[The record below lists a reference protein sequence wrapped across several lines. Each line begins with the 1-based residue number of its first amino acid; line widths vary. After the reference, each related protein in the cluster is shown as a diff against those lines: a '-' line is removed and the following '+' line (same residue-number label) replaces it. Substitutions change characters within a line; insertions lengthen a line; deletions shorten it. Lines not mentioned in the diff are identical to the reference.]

1 MAKYNLDITASDIGE
16 IIEMIRVQYLK
27 IHTEPFARK
36 IGVKETLLLTVEE
49 GRGPHGVLLLKKIND
64 AFPNIKVTLNVEL
77 KQTT

>member
-1 MAKYNLDITASDIGE
+1 MEKYNLDITASDIGE
-16 IIEMIRVQYLK
+16 IVEMIRVQYLK

-77 KQTT
+77 K

>member
-1 MAKYNLDITASDIGE
+1 MEKYNLDITASDIGE

-77 KQTT
+77 K

>member
-36 IGVKETLLLTVEE
+36 IGVEE

-64 AFPNIKVTLNVEL
+64 AFPNIKVTLNVEI
-77 KQTT
+77 K

>member
-1 MAKYNLDITASDIGE
+1 MEKYNLDITASDIGE

-64 AFPNIKVTLNVEL
+64 AFPNVKVTLNVEL
-77 KQTT
+77 K